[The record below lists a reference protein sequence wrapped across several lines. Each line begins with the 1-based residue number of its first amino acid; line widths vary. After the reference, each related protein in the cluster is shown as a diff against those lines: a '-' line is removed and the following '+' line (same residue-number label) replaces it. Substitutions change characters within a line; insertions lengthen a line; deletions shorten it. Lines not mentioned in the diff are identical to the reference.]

1 MEFAQKLVAT
11 RKGTIAVAAFCAVL
25 AGGAIAVYLK
35 QYRQSVSKEGTAVT
49 VLVAKRDIARGT
61 PGAAVTA
68 QGLFTATTIRESQL
82 REGAFSDTASLRG
95 RYATREIL
103 RGQQLTAAD
112 FSASAKSL
120 ASSLTGR
127 QRVVTVPLDSAHG
140 LIGQVQVGDHVD
152 VMAAFNILPINRA
165 GSPIAGAAP
174 RPVLKTIIQ
183 DVPVVSITSGGGG
196 IGGANVSNV
205 GLRLTFNQANDLAFA
220 SENGKVWLADRPAA
234 GAPKLRPSF
243 VTLET
248 ILLGV
253 RPVAIVSSF
262 RKGRR

>member
-11 RKGTIAVAAFCAVL
+11 KKGTIGVAAFCAVL
-25 AGGAIAVYLK
+25 AGAAIAVYLNN
-35 QYRQSVSKEGTAVT
+35 YRHSVKSLGAPVT

-61 PGAAVTA
+61 PGTAVTA

-152 VMAAFNILPINRA
+152 VMAAFNVLPINRA

-183 DVPVVSITSGGGG
+183 DVPVVSITGGTGG
-196 IGGANVSNV
+196 IGGANMSNV
-205 GLRLTFNQANDLAFA
+205 GLRLTFSQANDLAFA
-220 SENGKVWLADRPAA
+220 SENGKIWLADRPAA
-234 GAPKLRPSF
+234 GAPRLRPDF

-253 RPVAIVSSF
+253 RPVAVVSSF
-262 RKGRR
+262 RRGHR